1 MRQPETKWIDANLD
15 QLFRMHLHRQPNTNT
30 EFDLRSPI
38 NSTNYKTHKAYNNP
52 YVCMNGQTVLLLS
65 LLLTKTVNGSENRDA
80 ALTNRTRLCV
90 PLKIYKI
97 YLFWAPHRDF

>member
-1 MRQPETKWIDANLD
+1 MYEWSI
-15 QLFRMHLHRQPNTNT
+15 H
-30 EFDLRSPI
+30 
-38 NSTNYKTHKAYNNP
+38 
-52 YVCMNGQTVLLLS
+52 S

-97 YLFWAPHRDF
+97 YLFWASHRDF